1 MNITNRAQG
10 KIKNIN
16 NIQKKGGLKKD
27 QNYMNLCS
35 TYIVT
40 MRYNF
45 ISIVL
50 AEVRKCIILSVDRD
64 VGK

>member
-1 MNITNRAQG
+1 MNITKRAQG

-16 NIQKKGGLKKD
+16 NIQKKRGLKKD
-27 QNYMNLCS
+27 QNYMKLCS

-50 AEVRKCIILSVDRD
+50 AEVKKMHNIKC
-64 VGK
+64 

>member
-1 MNITNRAQG
+1 M
-10 KIKNIN
+10 K
-16 NIQKKGGLKKD
+16 
-27 QNYMNLCS
+27 LCS

-50 AEVRKCIILSVDRD
+50 AKVRKCIILSVDRD